1 MGEEIAKAKG
11 EEEMTP
17 PNIAQPGEARVDK
30 QTTIRIPYYVRGLA
44 LGVPAYL
51 VGVHLWTWVFMGWI
65 LMAGACD
72 FREFYAAGY
81 TLRTGHLNELYNY
94 DFQTR
99 LQLSVVKP
107 SIRGILVTI
116 PYTHPPF
123 EAVLFIPLS
132 LLPYQYAYLLYL
144 VFNLACLAVTF
155 RWLKPWTSNL
165 AGIYPL
171 LPAVMFLGFLPAA
184 AVLLTGQDSLVLLT
198 LLTGAAVLMNQNRE
212 FTAGLLVGLGVF
224 RFQLILP
231 IALLFLLW
239 RGWRFLVGI
248 ALVAAPLVGISLWMV
263 GSPRVYLEMVE
274 RVSTGIWAPFGW
286 MPTLRGLIIALSG
299 GKLSANWL
307 QTLVVA
313 ASASVLLL
321 VAWAGRRLGRFDQF
335 LLAIVTS
342 TLVSYHLLMYDLSVL
357 LLPLVVMLDR
367 FLATESTGKTGRIVF
382 RLAALV
388 FTVPLL
394 FSYAPLHFYLAS
406 IPLFGFTMAVAFCGS
421 LPRSASTGRATRVA
435 EW

>member
-1 MGEEIAKAKG
+1 MVKAKS
-11 EEEMTP
+11 EEEMTL
-17 PNIAQPGEARVDK
+17 PNIAQPREGRVDK
-30 QTTIRIPYYVRGLA
+30 QATIRIPYYVRGLA

-51 VGVHLWTWVFMGWI
+51 VGVHLWTWVFMGSI

-72 FREFYAAGY
+72 FREFYTAGY
-81 TLRTGHLNELYNY
+81 TLRTGHLHELYNY

-99 LQLSVVKP
+99 LQLTVVKP
-107 SIRGILVTI
+107 SLRSILVTI

-123 EAVLFIPLS
+123 EALLFIPLS

-144 VFNLACLAVTF
+144 AFNLACLAVTF

-198 LLTGAAVLMNQNRE
+198 LLTGAAVLMNQNRM

-286 MPTLRGLIIALSG
+286 MPTLRGLIIALG
-299 GKLSANWL
+299 AGKLSAIWL
-307 QTLVVA
+307 QSLVA
-313 ASASVLLL
+313 AASVVVLLI
-321 VAWAGRRLGRFDQF
+321 VAWAGRRLERFDQF

-357 LLPLVVMLDR
+357 LLPLVVVLDR
-367 FLATESTGKTGRIVF
+367 FLEAESTGKTGRIVF

-388 FTVPLL
+388 FAAPLL

-406 IPLFGFTMAVAFCGS
+406 IPLFGFTMAVAFYGF
-421 LPRSASTGRATRVA
+421 LPDRSASTGPATRVA